1 MFSLLTLLDDIAA
14 TLDDVA
20 VMTKIAIKK
29 TSAIM
34 SDDLAVN
41 AGVITGTPADR
52 ELPIVKSIFY
62 GSLLNKVY
70 CIVGVL
76 ILMKVYPPVL
86 KLILLLG
93 GLYLAFE
100 GAHKLIEKL
109 FHSKTQKKT
118 LENVSENI
126 SEKDRIKGAIKTDLV
141 LSVEIIVLA
150 KESLT
155 GPYWN
160 QVIALIC
167 VGLAASFLIYGL
179 VALLVKI
186 DDAGLYFIN
195 KGYQKTGLALVN
207 SMPVVMK
214 GLGIVGT
221 IAMFLVG
228 GGIINHTFHL
238 PHYLPEMIQHLI
250 MGLIVGIILVLPLE
264 FYHKKKAL

>member
-20 VMTKIAIKK
+20 VMTKLAIKK

-41 AGVITGTPADR
+41 AGVINGTAADR
-52 ELPIVKSIFY
+52 ELPIVKAIFY

-76 ILMKVYPPVL
+76 VLMAVYPPIL
-86 KLILLLG
+86 KVILFLG

-100 GAHKLIEKL
+100 GGHKLIEKL
-109 FHSKTQKKT
+109 FHKDEKKEIK
-118 LENVSENI
+118 ENFSE
-126 SEKDRIKGAIKTDLV
+126 SDRIKGAIQTDLV

-150 KESLT
+150 KETLS
-155 GPYWN
+155 GPYIN
-160 QVIALIC
+160 QVITLIL

-186 DDAGLYFIN
+186 DDFGLY
-195 KGYQKTGLALVN
+195 LVN
-207 SMPVVMK
+207 RGSKKIGLSLVNAMPVIMK
-214 GLGIVGT
+214 GLGVVGT

-228 GGIINHTFHL
+228 GGIIAHTFHV
-238 PHYLPEMIQHLI
+238 PYYIPEMIQNLI
-250 MGLIVGIILVLPLE
+250 IGLIAGIILVLPVE
-264 FYHKKKAL
+264 AYQKFKTK